1 MCISFAAD
9 LYPVSGKSYPVPV
22 AELGTIDAQ
31 CNASPLEDFNKI
43 QWRQNFGY
51 R

>member
-9 LYPVSGKSYPVPV
+9 LYPVSGKSYPV

-43 QWRQNFGY
+43 QWRQKLWI
-51 R
+51 